1 VDLLHVPDPVPAA
14 LLTGLVELLRDAV
27 QDGASVG
34 FVQVPGV
41 ADAERWWRRHLAGG
55 WTWVAVE
62 ESQGTARVAGTVSLR
77 VDQPENGRHRADLT
91 KLLVHR
97 DFRGRG
103 IASRLVTAAEEAA
116 VEAGRTL
123 LVLDT
128 ETGSPAEGIYE
139 RWGWRRVG
147 TIEGYAVNPDGSVR
161 GTTLFSKVL
170 DDRRRTTDG

>member
-1 VDLLHVPDPVPAA
+1 MDLLRVPDPVPTD
-14 LLTGLVELLRDAV
+14 LLTGLAELLRDAV

-34 FVQVPGV
+34 FVRTPEVP
-41 ADAERWWRRHLAGG
+41 DAERWWRRYLAGG

-62 ESQGTARVAGTVSLR
+62 ESRATTRVVGTVSLR
-77 VDQPENGRHRADLT
+77 VDQPENGLHRAELT

-103 IASRLVTAAEEAA
+103 LASRLVTTAEEAA
-116 VEAGRTL
+116 VQAGRTL

-147 TIEGYAVNPDGSVR
+147 TIEGYAVNPDGGVR
-161 GTTLFSKVL
+161 GTTLFTKVL
-170 DDRRRTTDG
+170 DEPVKANDV